1 MFVTKDEFL
10 KGISEKERERY
21 EESIAYHTAKSK
33 REGRI
38 IAHAADNLYHVI
50 QANGDNTPKLIVETY
65 KMLTEHFEVE
75 LSILK
80 ERYEKIAEKSN

>member
-33 REGRI
+33 REVESLRTR
-38 IAHAADNLYHVI
+38 LTTFTTSFRQTVT
-50 QANGDNTPKLIVETY
+50 TPLN
-65 KMLTEHFEVE
+65 
-75 LSILK
+75 S
-80 ERYEKIAEKSN
+80 